1 MEFSGGWVI
10 GEEKPSMDNPFA
22 IGVITGFALVLVLLI
37 WTYNRLV
44 RLRNRVLNAWSDVD
58 VQLKR
63 RHDLVPNLV
72 ETVRGYMGHERQT
85 LEAVTSARA
94 QAMTSG
100 APIAARAAA
109 EVALTGA
116 VGNLFVVAERY
127 PTLRAA
133 ENFTLLQ
140 EQLTS
145 TENRIAFARQY
156 YNESVMQ
163 YNTAIATF
171 PRNLM
176 AGAMGFS
183 AATLF
188 AAEAGD
194 RTNVAVKVSN

>member
-1 MEFSGGWVI
+1 
-10 GEEKPSMDNPFA
+10 MDNSFT
-22 IGVITGFALVLVLLI
+22 IGFITGLGIVLVLLA

-44 RLRNRVLNAWSDVD
+44 RLRNRVQNAWSDVD

-72 ETVRGYMGHERQT
+72 ETVGGYAAHERQT

-94 QAMTSG
+94 QAIASG
-100 APIAARAAA
+100 ANIGARAVA
-109 EVALTGA
+109 ELALTGA
-116 VGNLFVVAERY
+116 VGNLFAVAERY

-133 ENFTLLQ
+133 QNFTLLQ
-140 EQLTS
+140 EQLNS
-145 TENRIAFARQY
+145 TENRIAFARQF

-171 PRNLM
+171 PRNLL
-176 AGAMGFS
+176 AGAMGFTR
-183 AATLF
+183 ATMF

-194 RTNVAVKVSN
+194 RSNIAVKVSN